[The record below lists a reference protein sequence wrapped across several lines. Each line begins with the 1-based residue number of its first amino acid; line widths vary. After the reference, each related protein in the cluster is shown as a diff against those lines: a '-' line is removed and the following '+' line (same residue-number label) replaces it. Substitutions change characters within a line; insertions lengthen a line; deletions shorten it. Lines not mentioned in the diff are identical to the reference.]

1 MDTVGNVTVFLS
13 EGADVDSVVA
23 EMQARGVFRGTPTVT
38 SSQPDQSRRLVR

>member
-23 EMQARGVFRGTPTVT
+23 EMRARGVEVPRDPDGHGEPT
-38 SSQPDQSRRLVR
+38 